1 MRASTH
7 ASYRARIDRARAWL
21 DEHVLEDVRPADL
34 AKVAHFS
41 PHHFHR
47 VFRGVTGESVM
58 ECVRRLRLERA
69 ARRLH
74 HSDAS
79 VLNIALESG
88 FGSHEGFTRA
98 FSAHFGA
105 APSTFREQPHPRE
118 ARSVDMPPLEP
129 AEVEVRDAEGIT
141 MTCMGHQGSFAEA
154 PGVWQ
159 DFMAKVGAAGL
170 FDGTQQLVGRYPD
183 DPDITPPDRMRYDV
197 GLLSPN
203 TNPLPPPLFRRKV
216 PGGRWA
222 VAVHEGSYTTLSQT
236 YLRLVGGWF
245 PSTGTPLGD
254 GPCLEFYLNLPHE
267 VAESELRTEV
277 WAPVREAW

>member
-34 AKVAHFS
+34 AEVAHFS

-58 ECVRRLRLERA
+58 ECVRRLRLEYA

-79 VLNIALESG
+79 VLEIALDSG
-88 FGSHEGFTRA
+88 FESHEGFTRS
-98 FSAHFGA
+98 FSAHFGSS
-105 APSTFREQPHPRE
+105 PSAFRAKPHPRE
-118 ARSVDMPPLEP
+118 ARTLDIPPLRP
-129 AEVEVRDAEGIT
+129 AEVHFRDTEGFT
-141 MTCMGHQGSFAEA
+141 MTCMGHQGSFGEA
-154 PGVWQ
+154 PDVWR
-159 DFMAKVGAAGL
+159 DFLQKAGAAGL
-170 FDGTQQLVGRYPD
+170 FHGTQQLVGRYPD
-183 DPDITPPDRMRYDV
+183 DPDITRADRMRYDV
-197 GLLSPN
+197 GLLSESA
-203 TNPLPPPLFRRKV
+203 TPLPPPLFRRRV

-222 VAVHEGSYTTLSQT
+222 VAIHEGSYATLSET

-245 PSTGTPLGD
+245 PTTGTPLGD
-254 GPCLEFYLNLPHE
+254 GPCLEFYLNLPHQ
-267 VAESELRTEV
+267 VSASELRTEV
-277 WAPVREAW
+277 WAPVRES